1 MALLSRETQGPDD
14 LGGLVTWPQP
24 FLLSARPCILFGNV
38 GYGLSQAIKRT
49 LVGRLLLTYFNS
61 PAPHYAP
68 AIAFNAFV
76 ALFPIAVG
84 LVSALVLFGPGG
96 STTRQVDRVILQAF
110 PQGTRR
116 EIAHLLAQLPS
127 HAKTLGLISLVAM
140 LYSGSALFSC
150 FGGALNALHGVTGR
164 SVLRQRLV
172 GLRLVGVLGI
182 GIALM
187 VLLENL
193 SDHLPRTPV
202 IGAFAAGVPLLV
214 TIGFIYRVAPNRHL
228 PLAETLPGAFL
239 ATVLIELV
247 TMTFPL
253 YSRVASVTS
262 TYGRGLALALLLL
275 TWLYLVSHSLLLG
288 ALFNDMRRMPAEQAD
303 AHLMPAVGFR

>member
-1 MALLSRETQGPDD
+1 LIDSFKRS
-14 LGGLVTWPQP
+14 
-24 FLLSARPCILFGNV
+24 FL
-38 GYGLSQAIKRT
+38 
-49 LVGRLLLTYFNS
+49 GRLILTYINS

-96 STTRQVDRVILQAF
+96 NITRQVDRVILQAF
-110 PQGTRR
+110 PQGTRV
-116 EIAHLLAQLPS
+116 EIARLLAQLPN
-127 HAKTLGLISLVAM
+127 HARAVGLISLVAM

-150 FGGALNALHGVTGR
+150 LGGALNALHGVTGR
-164 SVLRQRLV
+164 SVLHQRLV
-172 GLRLVGVLGI
+172 GLRLVGVLGV

-187 VLLENL
+187 VVLENL
-193 SDHLPRTPV
+193 SDNLPRTPL
-202 IGAFAAGVPLLV
+202 IGAVAAGVPLLV

-228 PLAETLPGAFL
+228 PLVETLPGALL

-253 YSRVASVTS
+253 YSRVATVTS

-275 TWLYLVSHSLLLG
+275 TWLYLVSHIVLVG
-288 ALFNDMRRMPAEQAD
+288 ALFNDLRREPTNQPGARLMPAE
-303 AHLMPAVGFR
+303 

>member
-1 MALLSRETQGPDD
+1 
-14 LGGLVTWPQP
+14 
-24 FLLSARPCILFGNV
+24 LSAEPCILFGSV
-38 GYGLSQAIKRT
+38 GHGLSQAIKRT
-49 LVGRLLLTYFNS
+49 FVGRLLLTYLNG

-96 STTRQVDRVILQAF
+96 NVTREVDRVILQAF
-110 PQGTRR
+110 PQGTQGEFAR
-116 EIAHLLAQLPS
+116 LLRQLPS
-127 HAKTLGLISLVAM
+127 HAKTVGLISLGAM

-150 FGGALNALHGVTGR
+150 LGGALNALHGVTGR

-172 GLRLVGVLGI
+172 GLRLVGVLGV

-187 VLLENL
+187 VVLEHLADN
-193 SDHLPRTPV
+193 LPRTPV
-202 IGAFAAGVPLLV
+202 IGALAAGVPLLL

-228 PLAETLPGAFL
+228 PLTQTLPGALL

-247 TMTFPL
+247 TMAFPL
-253 YSRVASVTS
+253 YSRVGNLTS

-275 TWLYLVSHSLLLG
+275 TWLYLVSHIVLFG
-288 ALFNDMRRMPAEQAD
+288 AHLNDTRASPAEQPD
-303 AHLMPAVGFR
+303 PGLVPA